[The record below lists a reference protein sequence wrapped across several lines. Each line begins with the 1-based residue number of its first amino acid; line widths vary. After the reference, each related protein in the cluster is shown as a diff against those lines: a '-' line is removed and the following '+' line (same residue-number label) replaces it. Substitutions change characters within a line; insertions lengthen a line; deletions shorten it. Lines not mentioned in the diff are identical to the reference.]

1 VLPWPAGRPSGAYC
15 RRGPRSAKVE
25 LLLHVVAHV
34 RAAQFARLRR
44 LPVAHGHTVLAPDP
58 GSDHLASPHDIALLL
73 ADLVRAV
80 RFDDRV
86 WLLDPFASPS
96 VCLACLAAYREA
108 WDALGAAGG
117 VMAWLAEFERRPR

>member
-108 WDALGAAGG
+108 WDALGAAG
-117 VMAWLAEFERRPR
+117 A